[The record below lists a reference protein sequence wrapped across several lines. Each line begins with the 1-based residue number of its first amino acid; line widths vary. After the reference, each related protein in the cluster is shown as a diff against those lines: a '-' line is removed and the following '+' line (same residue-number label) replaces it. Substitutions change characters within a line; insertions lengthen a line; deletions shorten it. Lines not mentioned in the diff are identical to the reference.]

1 MVAALNYKKLILV
14 SLILSFLIFISGL
27 LIGLTFDELRTN
39 DLTIFLN
46 ENEFQTESYLIERQ
60 FLEDFGQDK
69 CSLAQTRVVALSD
82 QLGEIGRTL
91 TRYESKRLLTGE
103 KYLQL
108 KSKYLIFEIKLY
120 TILKELN
127 DNCKTE
133 DKPIILFFYDTNDQA
148 SIQQGY
154 ILDSLVNKEKA
165 TVFSIDREFND
176 PLLETV
182 KHYYNITK
190 SPTVIINFN
199 ITKEG
204 LTSLAE
210 LTNPIKNEA

>member
-210 LTNPIKNEA
+210 LTALIKNEA

>member
-165 TVFSIDREFND
+165 TVFSIDREFDD

>member
-165 TVFSIDREFND
+165 TVFSIDREFDD

-182 KHYYNITK
+182 KHYYNITS

-199 ITKEG
+199 LTREG

-210 LTNPIKNEA
+210 LTNQIKNEA

>member
-210 LTNPIKNEA
+210 LTNQIKNEA